1 MMQGGQASG
10 TADLDQLVRS
20 AREQIAAAPDE
31 ATLEQLRID
40 LLGKKGVMTATLRG
54 LGSLPLDQRAA
65 RGARANAVKNE
76 IESMLTA
83 RAGAL
88 ADARLETIGEREWMD
103 VTFVPALARR
113 GHLHPLS
120 LILRDVKA
128 IFSRIGYEVALGPE
142 VEDDFHNFEAL
153 NIPAE
158 HPARDTMDSFYLE
171 PYPLLLRTHT
181 SPVQI
186 RYMQSHKPP
195 IRIIAPG
202 AVYRRDA
209 TDPSHASQFYQFEGL
224 VVDHDIRLSDL
235 KGTIEYFARSLFGPD
250 RRIRIVG
257 DHFPFTEPSIAAAVS
272 CGICA
277 GAGCRSCKGGW
288 LEILGAGM
296 VHPQVLRNGG
306 VDPDHYAGFAF
317 GAGLDRLA
325 MLKYNVSDLRLFLE
339 NDVRFLRQF

>member
-1 MMQGGQASG
+1 MTEGVAGQLEKLRA
-10 TADLDQLVRS
+10 S
-20 AREQIAAAPDE
+20 ARERVE
-31 ATLEQLRID
+31 SATDQKALEELRVT
-40 LLGKKGVMTATLRG
+40 LLGKKGELTSVLRQ
-54 LGSLPLDQRAA
+54 LGSLPAGERAA
-65 RGARANAVKNE
+65 VGAEANQLKDDVFRWIAERMGGLEAKRH
-76 IESMLTA
+76 TA
-83 RAGAL
+83 LG
-88 ADARLETIGEREWMD
+88 DTEWVDMS
-103 VTFVPALARR
+103 FVPDPIRR
-113 GHLHPLS
+113 GHLHPLT
-120 LILRDVKA
+120 LILREVKA
-128 IFSRIGYEVALGPE
+128 IFSRLGYEVALGPQ
-142 VEDDFHNFEAL
+142 VEDEFHNFEAL

-158 HPARDTMDSFYLE
+158 HPARDTMDSFYVE
-171 PYPLLLRTHT
+171 ADDLLLRTHT

-186 RYMQSHKPP
+186 RYMQSHEPP

-209 TDPSHASQFYQFEGL
+209 TDPSHGSQFYQFEGL

-257 DHFPFTEPSIAAAVS
+257 DHFPFTEPSIGAAVS
-272 CGICA
+272 CGICG

-296 VHPQVLRNGG
+296 VHPQVLRNGSI
-306 VDPDHYAGFAF
+306 DPGQYSGFAF

-339 NDVRFLRQF
+339 SDVRFLKQF

>member
-1 MMQGGQASG
+1 LTQGVAGELQRLRA
-10 TADLDQLVRS
+10 S
-20 AREQIAAAPDE
+20 ARQRIES
-31 ATLEQLRID
+31 ATDHKALEDLRVS
-40 LLGKKGVMTATLRG
+40 LLGKKGELTAILRQ
-54 LGSLPLDQRAA
+54 LGSLPAAERAA
-65 RGARANAVKNE
+65 AGSEANQLKEDIFQWINE
-76 IESMLTA
+76 RMGGLEAKRHTA
-83 RAGAL
+83 LG
-88 ADARLETIGEREWMD
+88 DTEWVD
-103 VTFVPALARR
+103 LTFVPNPVRR
-113 GHLHPLS
+113 GHLHPLT
-120 LILRDVKA
+120 LILREVKA
-128 IFSRIGYEVALGPE
+128 IFSRLGYEVALGPQ
-142 VEDDFHNFEAL
+142 VEDEFHNFEAL
-153 NIPAE
+153 NIPEE
-158 HPARDTMDSFYLE
+158 HPARDTMDSFYVE
-171 PYPLLLRTHT
+171 ADHLLLRTHT

-186 RYMQSHKPP
+186 RFMQSHKPP

-209 TDPSHASQFYQFEGL
+209 TDPSHGAQFYQFEGL

-257 DHFPFTEPSIAAAVS
+257 DHFPFTEPSIGAAVS
-272 CGICA
+272 CGICG

-306 VDPDHYAGFAF
+306 IDPEHFSGFAF

>member
-1 MMQGGQASG
+1 MKHGVVG
-10 TADLDQLVRS
+10 
-20 AREQIAAAPDE
+20 E
-31 ATLEQLRID
+31 LEQLRASARQRVD
-40 LLGKKGVMTATLRG
+40 AATDTKALEELRVGLLGKKGELTGILRQ
-54 LGSLPLDQRAA
+54 LGSLPAAERA
-65 RGARANAVKNE
+65 
-76 IESMLTA
+76 T
-83 RAGAL
+83 AGAEANKL
-88 ADARLETIGEREWMD
+88 KDDIFGWISERQGTLEAKRHTTLGDTEWVDMS
-103 VTFVPALARR
+103 FVPNPVRR
-113 GHLHPLS
+113 GHLHPLT
-120 LILRDVKA
+120 LILREVKA
-128 IFSRIGYEVALGPE
+128 IFSRLGYEVALGPQ
-142 VEDDFHNFEAL
+142 VEDEFHNFEAL

-158 HPARDTMDSFYLE
+158 HPARDTMDSFYVDVDH
-171 PYPLLLRTHT
+171 LLLRTHT

-209 TDPSHASQFYQFEGL
+209 TDPSHGSQFYQFEGL
-224 VVDHDIRLSDL
+224 AVDHDIRLSDL

-257 DHFPFTEPSIAAAVS
+257 DHFPFTEPSIGAAVS
-272 CGICA
+272 CGLCD

-306 VDPDHYAGFAF
+306 IDPEHFSGFAF

-325 MLKYNVSDLRLFLE
+325 MLKYNVTDLRVFLE

>member
-1 MMQGGQASG
+1 MKQGVVG
-10 TADLDQLVRS
+10 
-20 AREQIAAAPDE
+20 E
-31 ATLEQLRID
+31 LEQLRASARERVD
-40 LLGKKGVMTATLRG
+40 AATDPKALEDLRVGLLGKKGELTGILRQ
-54 LGSLPLDQRAA
+54 LGSLPAADRAA
-65 RGARANAVKNE
+65 
-76 IESMLTA
+76 
-83 RAGAL
+83 AGAEANQL
-88 ADARLETIGEREWMD
+88 KDDIFGWIAARQAELEAKRHTTLGDTEWVDM
-103 VTFVPALARR
+103 TFVPNPVRR
-113 GHLHPLS
+113 GHLHPLT
-120 LILRDVKA
+120 LILREVKA
-128 IFSRIGYEVALGPE
+128 IFSRLGYEVALGPE
-142 VEDDFHNFEAL
+142 VEDEFHNFEAL

-158 HPARDTMDSFYLE
+158 HPARDTMDSFYVE
-171 PYPLLLRTHT
+171 ADSLLLRTHT

-209 TDPSHASQFYQFEGL
+209 TDPSHGSQFYQFEGL

-257 DHFPFTEPSIAAAVS
+257 DHFPFTEPSIGAAVS
-272 CGICA
+272 CGLCE
-277 GAGCRSCKGGW
+277 GEGCRSCKAGW

-306 VDPDHYAGFAF
+306 IDPEHYSGFAF

-325 MLKYNVSDLRLFLE
+325 MLKYNVTDIRLFLE
-339 NDVRFLRQF
+339 PDVRFLRQF

>member
-1 MMQGGQASG
+1 MKQGVVGE
-10 TADLDQLVRS
+10 LDQLRAS
-20 AREQIAAAPDE
+20 ARERVDAATDHKA
-31 ATLEQLRID
+31 LEDLRVG
-40 LLGKKGVMTATLRG
+40 LLGKKGELTAILRQ
-54 LGSLPLDQRAA
+54 LGSLPATERAA
-65 RGARANAVKNE
+65 
-76 IESMLTA
+76 
-83 RAGAL
+83 AGAQANHL
-88 ADARLETIGEREWMD
+88 KEDIFGWISQRQGALEAKRYTTLGDSEWVD
-103 VTFVPALARR
+103 VTFVPNPVRR
-113 GHLHPLS
+113 GHLHPLT
-120 LILRDVKA
+120 LILREVKA
-128 IFSRIGYEVALGPE
+128 IFSRLGYEVALGPQ
-142 VEDDFHNFEAL
+142 VEDEFHNFEAL

-158 HPARDTMDSFYLE
+158 HPARDTMDSFYVDADQ
-171 PYPLLLRTHT
+171 LLLRTHT

-209 TDPSHASQFYQFEGL
+209 TDPSHGSQFYQFEGL
-224 VVDHDIRLSDL
+224 AVDHDIRLSDL
-235 KGTIEYFARSLFGPD
+235 KGTIEYFARSLFGPE

-257 DHFPFTEPSIAAAVS
+257 DHFPFTEPSIGAAVS
-272 CGICA
+272 CGLCG

-306 VDPDHYAGFAF
+306 IDPDHYSGFAF

-325 MLKYNVSDLRLFLE
+325 MLKYNVTDLRVFLE

>member
-1 MMQGGQASG
+1 LTEGVA
-10 TADLDQLVRS
+10 TELERLRAS
-20 AREQIAAAPDE
+20 ARERIEAATDQKA
-31 ATLEQLRID
+31 LEDLRVG
-40 LLGKKGVMTATLRG
+40 LLGKKGELTTILRQ
-54 LGSLPLDQRAA
+54 LGSLPPSERAA
-65 RGARANAVKNE
+65 
-76 IESMLTA
+76 
-83 RAGAL
+83 AGAAANQL
-88 ADARLETIGEREWMD
+88 KEEIFVWIAVRLGGLEAKRHVALGETEWVD
-103 VTFVPALARR
+103 TTFVPNPVRR
-113 GHLHPLS
+113 GHLHPLT
-120 LILRDVKA
+120 LILREVKA
-128 IFSRIGYEVALGPE
+128 IFARLGYEVALGPE
-142 VEDDFHNFEAL
+142 VEDEFHNFEAL

-158 HPARDTMDSFYLE
+158 HPARDTMDSFYVE
-171 PYPLLLRTHT
+171 ADDLLLRTHT

-186 RYMQSHKPP
+186 RYMQSHQPP

-209 TDPSHASQFYQFEGL
+209 TDPSHGSQFYQFEGL

-235 KGTIEYFARSLFGPD
+235 KGTIEYFARSLFGPE

-257 DHFPFTEPSIAAAVS
+257 DHFPFTEPSIGAAVS
-272 CGICA
+272 CGICG

-306 VDPDHYAGFAF
+306 IDPDHYSGFAF

>member
-1 MMQGGQASG
+1 MKEG
-10 TADLDQLVRS
+10 TVG
-20 AREQIAAAPDE
+20 E
-31 ATLEQLRID
+31 LEQLRASAWERVQSATD
-40 LLGKKGVMTATLRG
+40 PKTLEGLRVGLLGKKGELTTVLRQ
-54 LGSLPLDQRAA
+54 LGSLPASERSA
-65 RGARANAVKNE
+65 
-76 IESMLTA
+76 
-83 RAGAL
+83 AGAEANQL
-88 ADARLETIGEREWMD
+88 KEDIFRWIAERMGGLEAKRQVALGETEWVDM
-103 VTFVPALARR
+103 TFVPNPVRR
-113 GHLHPLS
+113 GHLHPLT
-120 LILRDVKA
+120 LILREVKA
-128 IFSRIGYEVALGPE
+128 IFSRLGYEVALGPQ
-142 VEDDFHNFEAL
+142 VEDEFHNFEAL
-153 NIPAE
+153 NIPPE
-158 HPARDTMDSFYLE
+158 HPARDTMDSFYVDADD
-171 PYPLLLRTHT
+171 LLLRTHT

-209 TDPSHASQFYQFEGL
+209 TDPSHGSQFYQVEGL

-235 KGTIEYFARSLFGPD
+235 KGTIEYFARSLFGPE

-272 CGICA
+272 CGICG

-306 VDPDHYAGFAF
+306 IDPERYSGFAF

-325 MLKYNVSDLRLFLE
+325 MLKYNVTDLRLFLE

>member
-1 MMQGGQASG
+1 MGGLEEKRH
-10 TADLDQLVRS
+10 TALGDTEWVDL
-20 AREQIAAAPDE
+20 
-31 ATLEQLRID
+31 
-40 LLGKKGVMTATLRG
+40 
-54 LGSLPLDQRAA
+54 
-65 RGARANAVKNE
+65 
-76 IESMLTA
+76 
-83 RAGAL
+83 
-88 ADARLETIGEREWMD
+88 
-103 VTFVPALARR
+103 TFVPNPVRR
-113 GHLHPLS
+113 GHLHPLT
-120 LILRDVKA
+120 LILREVKA
-128 IFSRIGYEVALGPE
+128 IFSRLGYEVALGPQ
-142 VEDDFHNFEAL
+142 VEDEFHNFEAL
-153 NIPAE
+153 NIPEE
-158 HPARDTMDSFYLE
+158 HPARDTMDSFYVQADN
-171 PYPLLLRTHT
+171 LLLRTHT

-186 RYMQSHKPP
+186 RYMQSHQPP

-209 TDPSHASQFYQFEGL
+209 TDPSHGAQFYQVEGL

-257 DHFPFTEPSIAAAVS
+257 DHFPFTEPSIGAAVS
-272 CGICA
+272 CGICG

-306 VDPDHYAGFAF
+306 IDSEHYSGFAF

-325 MLKYNVSDLRLFLE
+325 MLKYNVTDLRLFLE

>member
-1 MMQGGQASG
+1 LTQGVAGELQRLRA
-10 TADLDQLVRS
+10 S
-20 AREQIAAAPDE
+20 ARERIE
-31 ATLEQLRID
+31 SATDLKALEDLRVS
-40 LLGKKGVMTATLRG
+40 LLGKKGELTTILRQ
-54 LGSLPLDQRAA
+54 LGSLPASDRAA
-65 RGARANAVKNE
+65 
-76 IESMLTA
+76 
-83 RAGAL
+83 AGAEANQL
-88 ADARLETIGEREWMD
+88 KDDIFQWITDRMAGLEAKRHTSLGDTEWVD
-103 VTFVPALARR
+103 LTFVPNPVRR
-113 GHLHPLS
+113 GHLHPLT
-120 LILRDVKA
+120 LILREVKA
-128 IFSRIGYEVALGPE
+128 IFSRLGYEVALGPQ
-142 VEDDFHNFEAL
+142 VEDEFHNFEAL

-158 HPARDTMDSFYLE
+158 HPARDTMDSFYVE
-171 PYPLLLRTHT
+171 ADDLLLRTHT

-186 RYMQSHKPP
+186 RYMLSHKPP

-209 TDPSHASQFYQFEGL
+209 TDPSHGSQFYQVEGL

-235 KGTIEYFARSLFGPD
+235 KGTIEYFARSLFGPE

-257 DHFPFTEPSIAAAVS
+257 DHFPFTEPSIGAAVS
-272 CGICA
+272 CGICG

-306 VDPDHYAGFAF
+306 IDPEHYSGFAF

>member
-1 MMQGGQASG
+1 MKQGVVG
-10 TADLDQLVRS
+10 
-20 AREQIAAAPDE
+20 E
-31 ATLEQLRID
+31 LEQLRASARERVD
-40 LLGKKGVMTATLRG
+40 AATDHKALEDLRVGLLGKKGELTAILRQ
-54 LGSLPLDQRAA
+54 LGSLPAAERAA
-65 RGARANAVKNE
+65 
-76 IESMLTA
+76 
-83 RAGAL
+83 AGAQANQL
-88 ADARLETIGEREWMD
+88 KEDIFGWISERQGALEAKRYTALGDTEWVD
-103 VTFVPALARR
+103 VTFVPNPVRR
-113 GHLHPLS
+113 GHLHPLT
-120 LILRDVKA
+120 LILREVKA
-128 IFSRIGYEVALGPE
+128 IFSRLGYEVALGPQ
-142 VEDDFHNFEAL
+142 VEDEFHNFEAL

-158 HPARDTMDSFYLE
+158 HPARDTMDSFYVDADQ
-171 PYPLLLRTHT
+171 LLLRTHT

-209 TDPSHASQFYQFEGL
+209 TDPSHGSQFYQFEGL
-224 VVDHDIRLSDL
+224 AVDHDIRLSDL
-235 KGTIEYFARSLFGPD
+235 KGTIEYFARSLFGPE

-257 DHFPFTEPSIAAAVS
+257 DHFPFTEPSIGAAVS
-272 CGICA
+272 CGLCG

-306 VDPDHYAGFAF
+306 IDPDHYSGFAF

-325 MLKYNVSDLRLFLE
+325 MLKYNVTDLRVFLE

>member
-1 MMQGGQASG
+1 MDSKESVL
-10 TADLDQLVRS
+10 TDLDELAKRAE
-20 AREQIAAAPDE
+20 ARITAATDMA
-31 ATLEQLRID
+31 ALEDLRVQ
-40 LLGKKGVMTATLRG
+40 LLGKKGEVTSLLRG
-54 LGSLPLDQRAA
+54 VGQLPPEQRSSA
-65 RGARANAVKNE
+65 GARSNQLKENINVWLRMK
-76 IESMLTA
+76 
-83 RAGAL
+83 AGQLLLSSQAKL
-88 ADARLETIGEREWMD
+88 GETEWVDM
-103 VTFVPALARR
+103 TFVPNPIRR
-113 GHLHPLS
+113 GHLHPLT
-120 LILRDVKA
+120 LMLREVKA
-128 IFSRIGYEVALGPE
+128 IFARLGYEVAVGPQ
-142 VEDDFHNFEAL
+142 VEDEFHNFEAL
-153 NIPAE
+153 NIPQE
-158 HPARDTMDSFYLE
+158 HPARDTMDSFYVE
-171 PYPLLLRTHT
+171 ADHLLLRTHT

-195 IRIIAPG
+195 IRLIAPG

-257 DHFPFTEPSIAAAVS
+257 DHFPFTEPSIGGAVS
-272 CGICA
+272 CGICD

-306 VDPDHYAGFAF
+306 IDPARFSGFAF

-325 MLKYNVSDLRLFLE
+325 MLKYNVNDLRLFLD

>member
-1 MMQGGQASG
+1 MTQGVAGELQRLRA
-10 TADLDQLVRS
+10 S
-20 AREQIAAAPDE
+20 ARDRIES
-31 ATLEQLRID
+31 ATDPKALEDLRVS
-40 LLGKKGVMTATLRG
+40 LLGQKGELTAILRQ
-54 LGSLPLDQRAA
+54 LGSLPTADRAA
-65 RGARANAVKNE
+65 AGSEANRLKE
-76 IESMLTA
+76 DIFQWITERMGGLEEKRHTA
-83 RAGAL
+83 LG
-88 ADARLETIGEREWMD
+88 DSEWVD
-103 VTFVPALARR
+103 LTFVPNPVRR
-113 GHLHPLS
+113 GHLHPLT
-120 LILRDVKA
+120 LILREVKA
-128 IFSRIGYEVALGPE
+128 IFSRLGYEVALGPQ
-142 VEDDFHNFEAL
+142 VEDEFHNFEAL
-153 NIPAE
+153 NIPEE
-158 HPARDTMDSFYLE
+158 HPARDTMDSFYVE
-171 PYPLLLRTHT
+171 ADDLLLRTHT

-186 RYMQSHKPP
+186 RYMQSHQPP

-209 TDPSHASQFYQFEGL
+209 TDPSHGAQFYQFEGL

-257 DHFPFTEPSIAAAVS
+257 DHFPFTEPSIGAAVS
-272 CGICA
+272 CGICG

-306 VDPDHYAGFAF
+306 IDSEHYSGFAF

-325 MLKYNVSDLRLFLE
+325 MLKYNVTDLRLFLE

>member
-1 MMQGGQASG
+1 LTQGVAGELQ
-10 TADLDQLVRS
+10 QLRAS
-20 AREQIAAAPDE
+20 ARDRIGAATDHKA
-31 ATLEQLRID
+31 LEDLRVG
-40 LLGKKGVMTATLRG
+40 LLGKKGELTTILRQ
-54 LGSLPLDQRAA
+54 LGSLPAAERAA
-65 RGARANAVKNE
+65 AGSEANQLKEDIFQWINE
-76 IESMLTA
+76 RMGGLEAKRHTA
-83 RAGAL
+83 LG
-88 ADARLETIGEREWMD
+88 DSEWVD
-103 VTFVPALARR
+103 LSFVPNPVRR
-113 GHLHPLS
+113 GHLHPLT
-120 LILRDVKA
+120 LILREVKA
-128 IFSRIGYEVALGPE
+128 IFSRLGYEVALGPQ
-142 VEDDFHNFEAL
+142 VEDEFHNFEAL
-153 NIPAE
+153 NIPEE
-158 HPARDTMDSFYLE
+158 HPARDTMDSFYVE
-171 PYPLLLRTHT
+171 ADQLLLRTHT

-209 TDPSHASQFYQFEGL
+209 TDPSHGAQFYQFEGL

-257 DHFPFTEPSIAAAVS
+257 DHFPFTEPSIGAAVS
-272 CGICA
+272 CGIC
-277 GAGCRSCKGGW
+277 GGSGCRSCKGGW

-306 VDPDHYAGFAF
+306 IDPEHYSGFAF

-325 MLKYNVSDLRLFLE
+325 MLKYNVTDLRQFLE

>member
-1 MMQGGQASG
+1 VTEGVVSELERLRA
-10 TADLDQLVRS
+10 S
-20 AREQIAAAPDE
+20 ARERIE
-31 ATLEQLRID
+31 SATDQKGLDDLRVS
-40 LLGKKGVMTATLRG
+40 LLGKKGELTTILRQ
-54 LGSLPLDQRAA
+54 LGSLPATQRAA
-65 RGARANAVKNE
+65 VG
-76 IESMLTA
+76 
-83 RAGAL
+83 
-88 ADARLETIGEREWMD
+88 ADANRLKDDIVKWIGERMGGLEAKRLTALSDTEWVDMS
-103 VTFVPALARR
+103 FVPIPVRR
-113 GHLHPLS
+113 GHLHPLT
-120 LILRDVKA
+120 LILREVKA
-128 IFSRIGYEVALGPE
+128 IFSRLGYEVALGPQ
-142 VEDDFHNFEAL
+142 VEDEFHNFEAL
-153 NIPAE
+153 NIPPE
-158 HPARDTMDSFYLE
+158 HPARDTMDSFYVE
-171 PYPLLLRTHT
+171 ADDLLLRTHT

-186 RYMQSHKPP
+186 RFMQEHKPP

-209 TDPSHASQFYQFEGL
+209 TDPSHGSQFYQFEGL

-257 DHFPFTEPSIAAAVS
+257 DHFPFTEPSIGAAVS
-272 CGICA
+272 CGICG
-277 GAGCRSCKGGW
+277 GAGCRSCKAGW

-306 VDPDHYAGFAF
+306 IDPERYSGFAF

>member
-1 MMQGGQASG
+1 MS
-10 TADLDQLVRS
+10 TNTIDLDAIGAQ
-20 AREQIAAAPDE
+20 ARARIAAATDE
-31 ATLEQLRID
+31 QALEQVRVE
-40 LLGKKGVMTATLRG
+40 LLGKKGQLTAALRG
-54 LGSLPLDQRAA
+54 VGSLPADQRAA
-65 RGARANAVKNE
+65 TGARANALKAD
-76 IESMLTA
+76 IESLLA
-83 RAGAL
+83 VRAQELQAS
-88 ADARLETIGEREWMD
+88 RLEGLAEREWAD
-103 VTFVPALARR
+103 VTVVPSPVRR
-113 GHLHPLS
+113 GHLHPLT
-120 LILRDVKA
+120 LILREVKA
-128 IFSRIGYEVALGPE
+128 IFSRLGYEVALGPQ

-153 NIPAE
+153 NIGEE

-171 PYPLLLRTHT
+171 NQRLLLRTHT

-224 VVDHDIRLSDL
+224 VVDRDIRLSDL
-235 KGTIEYFARSLFGPD
+235 KGTIEYFARSLFGAD
-250 RRIRIVG
+250 RRIRISG
-257 DHFPFTEPSIAAAVS
+257 DHFPFTEPSIGAAVS
-272 CGICA
+272 CGLCD
-277 GAGCRSCKGGW
+277 GAGCRSCKAGW

-306 VDPDHYAGFAF
+306 IDPEHYSGFAF

-325 MLKYNVSDLRLFLE
+325 MLKYNVSDLRLFLD